1 MLTVKKDNRVLNI
14 DELEKVT
21 FLEDGYDV
29 VEVRDGEYVV
39 VEPAT
44 GGRTYTIQEYRAVVA
59 ERDQALAERD
69 QALAERDQA
78 LAERDKALADL
89 DKLAKK
95 LAKDDK

>member
-29 VEVRDGEYVV
+29 VEVRDGEYAV
-39 VEPAT
+39 VESAT
-44 GGRTYTIQEYRAVVA
+44 GGRTYTIQEYRTVV
-59 ERDQALAERD
+59 
-69 QALAERDQA
+69 AERDQA
-78 LAERDKALADL
+78 LAERDKALAEL

-95 LAKDDK
+95 SAKDDK

>member
-14 DELEKVT
+14 DEFEKVT

-29 VEVRDGEYVV
+29 VEVSDDEYAV

-69 QALAERDQA
+69 NALAEI
-78 LAERDKALADL
+78 E
-89 DKLAKK
+89 KLSKK
-95 LAKDDK
+95 STKDDK

>member
-29 VEVRDGEYVV
+29 VEVRDGEYAV

-44 GGRTYTIQEYRAVVA
+44 GGAKFKLQKKKEQEI
-59 ERDQALAERD
+59 ERSNIFKNL
-69 QALAERDQA
+69 
-78 LAERDKALADL
+78 
-89 DKLAKK
+89 
-95 LAKDDK
+95 KDINSAIRNFNKSE

>member
-29 VEVRDGEYVV
+29 VEIKDGEYVV
-39 VEPAT
+39 VEAAT

-69 QALAERDQA
+69 NALAE
-78 LAERDKALADL
+78 L

-95 LAKDDK
+95 STKDDK

>member
-1 MLTVKKDNRVLNI
+1 MIKILIPNPI

-29 VEVRDGEYVV
+29 VEIKDGEYVV

-44 GGRTYTIQEYRAVVA
+44 NGRTYTIQEYKAVVA
-59 ERDQALAERD
+59 ERDKALAERD
-69 QALAERDQA
+69 QALAE
-78 LAERDKALADL
+78 L

-95 LAKDDK
+95 SAKDDK